1 MSTLKTKEL
10 VDKIKREIEFSK
22 FFRHPNIIHLY
33 EVIETKNEI
42 ILIMEYASGGELFD
56 LLCQE
61 IVNNKIINNIII
73 LLYFYSLQKK
83 KLDVY
88 FNK

>member
-1 MSTLKTKEL
+1 M
-10 VDKIKREIEFSK
+10 
-22 FFRHPNIIHLY
+22 
-33 EVIETKNEI
+33 IETKNEI

>member
-1 MSTLKTKEL
+1 MKNYKIIKKTTLKTKEL

-56 LLCQE
+56 LLTEE
-61 IVNNKIINNIII
+61 IVIYN
-73 LLYFYSLQKK
+73 
-83 KLDVY
+83 
-88 FNK
+88 

>member
-33 EVIETKNEI
+33 EVIETKTEI

-61 IVNNKIINNIII
+61 IVIKIYLN
-73 LLYFYSLQKK
+73 LFYYNFSLQKK

-88 FNK
+88 SNK

>member
-1 MSTLKTKEL
+1 M
-10 VDKIKREIEFSK
+10 DKIKREIEFSK

-61 IVNNKIINNIII
+61 IVFRYISKFFIINVF
-73 LLYFYSLQKK
+73 L
-83 KLDVY
+83 
-88 FNK
+88 

>member
-1 MSTLKTKEL
+1 
-10 VDKIKREIEFSK
+10 
-22 FFRHPNIIHLY
+22 
-33 EVIETKNEI
+33 
-42 ILIMEYASGGELFD
+42 MEYASGGELFD

>member
-1 MSTLKTKEL
+1 MKLAQLKH
-10 VDKIKREIEFSK
+10 VNVN
-22 FFRHPNIIHLY
+22 P
-33 EVIETKNEI
+33 VI

>member
-1 MSTLKTKEL
+1 MGVHEKTGQKIAAKIIRISTLKTKEL

-61 IVNNKIINNIII
+61 IVFQNININI
-73 LLYFYSLQKK
+73 
-83 KLDVY
+83 
-88 FNK
+88 

>member
-1 MSTLKTKEL
+1 MKTKEL

-56 LLCQE
+56 LICREQ
-61 IVNNKIINNIII
+61 VRNYIIFFYYLI
-73 LLYFYSLQKK
+73 YFYSYRNLKHV
-83 KLDVY
+83 DCS
-88 FNK
+88 NK